1 MAKIRFSNPAEEPSE
16 YEKKLIRYWAAC
28 LLSEGSKIIIFT
40 IIFSCWNK
48 LPEFGTA
55 LLCLFLFRS
64 CTGGLHCKSYFSC
77 LCLSFFILSSGI
89 FMGETVFFP
98 KHLILILTA
107 VMGVCSYG
115 LSPILSLNRPPA
127 TPAII
132 KHARRRTLT
141 VSILLFVFL
150 WIFSGNRYWNIGF
163 WLFVI
168 NTLQL
173 FTAYMIRRWQH
184 VSVNQDVNL
193 VS

>member
-1 MAKIRFSNPAEEPSE
+1 MANIRFSHHQDRLSE

-28 LLSEGSKIIIFT
+28 ILSECSKIIIFT
-40 IIFSCWNK
+40 IIFCIWNK

-55 LLCLFLFRS
+55 LLFLFLFRS

-77 LCLSFFILSSGI
+77 LCLSFFILLAGI
-89 FMGETVFFP
+89 LLGEAVVLP
-98 KHLILILTA
+98 KYLILILII
-107 VMGVCSYG
+107 VLGIFSYRLTPV
-115 LSPILSLNRPPA
+115 LSANRPPA

-132 KHARRRTLT
+132 KHARTRTLI
-141 VSILLFVFL
+141 VSILLWVFL
-150 WIFSGNRYWNIGF
+150 WMFSGNRYWNIGF

-168 NTLQL
+168 NALQL